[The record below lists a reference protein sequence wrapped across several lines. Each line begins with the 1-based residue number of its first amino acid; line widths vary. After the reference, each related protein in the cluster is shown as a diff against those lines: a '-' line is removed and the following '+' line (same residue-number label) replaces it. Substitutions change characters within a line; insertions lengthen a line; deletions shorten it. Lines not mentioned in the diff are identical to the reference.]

1 MGELVSL
8 AGWRDSHQGRAACRT
23 SESEPSAD
31 RAEDQTPVQDSR
43 LDEDLSTVED
53 AMDVLLAYEPSG
65 HERFPI
71 WYTVLEPQQV
81 MNGGRPA
88 SPSAPLGPAG

>member
-1 MGELVSL
+1 MGEVVSL
-8 AGWRDSHQGRAACRT
+8 AGWRDSHLGRAACRT

-31 RAEDQTPVQDSR
+31 RAEDQTPVQESR
-43 LDEDLSTVED
+43 LDANLSTVD
-53 AMDVLLAYEPSG
+53 DVMDVLLTYEPSG

-71 WYTVLEPQQV
+71 WCTVLEPPQ
-81 MNGGRPA
+81 MMTSGRPA